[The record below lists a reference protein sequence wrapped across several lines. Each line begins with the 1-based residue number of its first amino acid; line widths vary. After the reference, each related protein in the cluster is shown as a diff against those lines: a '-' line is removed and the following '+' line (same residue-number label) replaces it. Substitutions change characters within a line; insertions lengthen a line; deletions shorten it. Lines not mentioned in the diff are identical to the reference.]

1 MLQHNRLFPRKTEFF
16 RHAIEHF
23 YTLHNVSEH
32 LSFKRIAGC
41 DAVCARFDFVQFF
54 HVMQNHAC
62 QNKGRVQIRVN
73 LTHALAGHQHPLGV
87 IQEAPQLRVVILLR
101 RRIIQQLFAVIRQH
115 FDAKPAQILI
125 FQLLRDGHDVI
136 IHGLRVFRRS
146 LQEIADFLPVGLG
159 RRADPLD
166 PKLRL
171 SCPFCHQCL
180 HLDDI
185 SHLYFIQPRVFLL
198 ADIPLFGG
206 DLAAVVSQRNVQI
219 LLSVRTGFD
228 RAGLHHEEVHNLHV
242 LLQILH
248 KNFFH
253 ISIICLSSVTDI
265 LP

>member
-1 MLQHNRLFPRKTEFF
+1 M
-16 RHAIEHF
+16 
-23 YTLHNVSEH
+23 SEH

-62 QNKGRVQIRVN
+62 QNKGRIQIRVN
-73 LTHALAGHQHPLGV
+73 LTHTLAGHQHPFRMV
-87 IQEAPQLRVVILLR
+87 KQAAQLCMMVLLR
-101 RRIIQQLFAVIRQH
+101 CRIIQQLFAVIRQH
-115 FDAKPAQILI
+115 LDAQSAQIHVLQI
-125 FQLLRDGHDVI
+125 LRDRKNVVI
-136 IHGLRVFRRS
+136 HRLRVLRRS

-166 PKLRL
+166 SQLRL
-171 SCPFCHQCL
+171 PCPFGHQCL

-185 SHLYFIQPRVFLL
+185 SHLYFIQPRMFLL
-198 ADIPLFGG
+198 ADIPL
-206 DLAAVVSQRNVQI
+206 LRRYLTAVVSQRNIQI
-219 LLSVRTGFD
+219 LLAVGAGFD
-228 RAGLHHEEVHNLHV
+228 RARLHHEEVHNLHV
-242 LLQILH
+242 LLQILY